1 MGSDFGFE
9 VHKRNSILPWL
20 VSTSEKSSGLSN
32 LGDADR
38 WRPSDGEVSGQ
49 PSVTRSS
56 KTDVSLTTSLPPLQD
71 LDMSVLESLPPQ
83 VISEID
89 EMYGGK
95 LSGFIFE
102 KNGTTLNTNIA
113 ATSHISEGIEKTNF
127 IPAAHLVEINT
138 IVADSKEMQHRE
150 QAPTIQSVPPSFSTD
165 NLLPSSLS
173 QVDCSVLQQLPDE
186 LRKDIIELLPQHREP
201 AFTKGS
207 SSNVIDKQTESGDTE
222 LSDLWGGSPPK
233 WVEMFERNS
242 CRTLN
247 NFAKINQSGSG
258 DCLSSLLQR
267 MVSGLFLPIEEAAGM
282 SDDAVG
288 LLCELFKQYVDL
300 KIATDM
306 EEIYLCICLLK
317 RLTGMHQW
325 MKNME
330 EPLESHAKLA
340 SAESALWSLLAA
352 PLAHED
358 LAM

>member
-20 VSTSEKSSGLSN
+20 VSTSEKSSGRKQIGGLSN
-32 LGDADR
+32 LGDA
-38 WRPSDGEVSGQ
+38 GQ

-56 KTDVSLTTSLPPLQD
+56 GTGVSLTTSLPPLQD

-127 IPAAHLVEINT
+127 IPAAHLVKINT
-138 IVADSKEMQHRE
+138 VVAESKEIQHCA
-150 QAPTIQSVPPSFSTD
+150 QAPSIQAVPPSFSTD

-207 SSNVIDKQTESGDTE
+207 SSNVIDKQTESADTDC
-222 LSDLWGGSPPK
+222 S
-233 WVEMFERNS
+233 
-242 CRTLN
+242 TLN
-247 NFAKINQSGSG
+247 NFAKIHRSGSG

-288 LLCELFKQYVDL
+288 LLCELFKQYMDL

-306 EEIYLCICLLK
+306 EEIYLRICLLK
-317 RLTGMHQW
+317 RLIGMSEYFLQVYDVVLPHLQDCI
-325 MKNME
+325 NG
-330 EPLESHAKLA
+330 
-340 SAESALWSLLAA
+340 
-352 PLAHED
+352 
-358 LAM
+358 